1 MSPTPKAPKTA
12 APVVTSVAAPAA
24 PEFPVRNP
32 DTKGGENNP
41 LTMGDS
47 LADLMGEPRPGEIL
61 GLMPGEVFPIPG
73 TLQVKIKLLSD
84 SARVPTYGSDGA
96 ACFDLYAADTV
107 AVAPGRRVVVKTDV
121 AFEVPQG
128 YVLKLYS
135 RSGHGFKHG
144 VRLANGTGIIDSDYR
159 GHVPVCLQNDGNQA
173 FIVELG
179 DRVAQ
184 AMIVPV
190 PRVEF
195 QVVDELSETVRG
207 EGGFGSTGR

>member
-1 MSPTPKAPKTA
+1 MSTAPKSPKIA
-12 APVVTSVAAPAA
+12 APVVTPVAAPAA
-24 PEFPVRNP
+24 PEWPPMSGKV
-32 DTKGGENNP
+32 
-41 LTMGDS
+41 LTEADAA
-47 LADLMGEPRPGEIL
+47 ADLAGLPRPSQ
-61 GLMPGEVFPIPG
+61 VAPIPG
-73 TLQVKIKLLSD
+73 TMQVKIKLLSD
-84 SARVPTYGSDGA
+84 SARVPTYGTDGA

-107 AVAPGRRVVVKTDV
+107 AVAPGRKVTVKTDV
-121 AFEVPQG
+121 AFEVPEG

-159 GHVPVCLQNDGNQA
+159 GHVPVCLHNDGNQP

-195 QVVDELSETVRG
+195 QVVDELSETLRG
-207 EGGFGSTGR
+207 EGGMGSTGR

>member
-1 MSPTPKAPKTA
+1 MSNTPKAPKTP
-12 APVVTSVAAPAA
+12 APVVSPVAAPAA
-24 PEFPVRNP
+24 QEWPPMSSKV
-32 DTKGGENNP
+32 
-41 LTMGDS
+41 LTEADA
-47 LADLMGEPRPGEIL
+47 LADIMGEPRPSQV
-61 GLMPGEVFPIPG
+61 M
-73 TLQVKIKLLSD
+73 QVKIKLLSD
-84 SARVPTYGSDGA
+84 SARVPTYGTTGA

-107 AVAPGRRVVVKTDV
+107 AVAPGRRVSVKTDV
-121 AFEVPQG
+121 AFEVPEG

-144 VRLANGTGIIDSDYR
+144 VRLANGTGIVDSDYR
-159 GHVPVCLQNDGNQA
+159 GHVPVCLHNDGNQP

-195 QVVDELSETVRG
+195 QVVDELSETARG
-207 EGGFGSTGR
+207 EGGFGSTGS